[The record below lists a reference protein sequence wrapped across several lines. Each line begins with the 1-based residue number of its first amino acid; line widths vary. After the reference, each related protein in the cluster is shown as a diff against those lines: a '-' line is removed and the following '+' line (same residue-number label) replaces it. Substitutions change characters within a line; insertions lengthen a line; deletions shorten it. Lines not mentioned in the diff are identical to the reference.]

1 MSETVIREEILNKAA
16 VDYPRMV
23 IMADSLKLENNR
35 NEVMKALTE
44 IVMLR
49 NKTSTDL
56 YYDEMKELRDENEAL
71 RKQVEDL
78 KQELEA
84 TDEARY
90 EAVRFEHE

>member
-1 MSETVIREEILNKAA
+1 MSETVIRKEILNKAA

-49 NKTSTDL
+49 
-56 YYDEMKELRDENEAL
+56 
-71 RKQVEDL
+71 KQVEDL
-78 KQELEA
+78 KRELEA
-84 TDEARY
+84 TEEARY